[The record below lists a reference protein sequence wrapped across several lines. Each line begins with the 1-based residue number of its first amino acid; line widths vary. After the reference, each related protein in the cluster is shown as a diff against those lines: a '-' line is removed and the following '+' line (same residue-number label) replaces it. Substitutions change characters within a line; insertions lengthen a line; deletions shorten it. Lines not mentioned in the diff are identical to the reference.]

1 MRTTIKNQIESLKKL
16 VTRTGL
22 IFCDNQV
29 MYSLIEDIL
38 IKLEQIEDLIELENE
53 LHFTEVAE
61 AVKEVYNTD
70 TNLTHIQINLQVR
83 KIESEKKE
91 AIINGKLYLDDY
103 NN

>member
-1 MRTTIKNQIESLKKL
+1 MT
-16 VTRTGL
+16 
-22 IFCDNQV
+22 
-29 MYSLIEDIL
+29 
-38 IKLEQIEDLIELENE
+38 LEIRWIEDLIELENE

-70 TNLTHIQINLQVR
+70 NNLTHIQINLQVR